1 MKKTCRITAAILMAA
16 MLLPCFASAKVDQ
29 GSGSGEIKTYT
40 GDYMLIMNR
49 YLSAIKGS
57 PISLKGTLSAIETAS
72 EARTASPLSNENEA
86 YPVDLGLWMDDPS
99 GIEYSDELSPAA
111 LAADDEPQPEQK
123 KPGEYSVGETRDFVT
138 YPDGNLNTPTKVS
151 FTLVY
156 KGVTAAEDET
166 AVPNN
171 CTMWV
176 PTATVDASVKKNEGG
191 NVTYRDAAAELGRE
205 FDEKIYPYLR
215 DNFGAYDDMNKDGS
229 VTFLLYDIGGSSGGA
244 YTAGFFYGGDMND
257 LPSWTE
263 GNTTFPGYVGTTNQ
277 MDIMHLNINT
287 IPNSGIYRLKKT
299 LAHEFVHLLVYSSYR
314 RMGVAG
320 VDNPATYGVLPS
332 WINEGI
338 AQAAEHN
345 LYGETLSDRINEYN
359 SGSPLYAHE
368 MAMSY
373 RFEGSGDEV
382 LFRYAQSYLAVMYMQ
397 SRVAELNG
405 TDGIELYKKIIGS
418 SDLRVINDTTEA
430 NSANEKLYDVVG
442 SALKDKNALS
452 EKNIMALM
460 RSFNVA
466 TVLERPSGAYGF
478 GRFTE
483 MFKNINRQ
491 PTATSVVSAL
501 DSGSKSIYAGG
512 TVLIRLGNG
521 SGQFDL
527 SGFTDSKGTA
537 TLSVLGLERDIDISS
552 GASVVFEADYISVGG
567 RKWYYDDCVIRSSRN
582 GVATLGGT
590 LDDNIELE
598 CGAKVDETLAVSGT
612 LTLNGTLTV
621 NGTLTIA
628 SGGRID
634 LGEGE
639 IVIPAGGS
647 IVSGTSSIE
656 GPQTIKNVEKTVARG
671 EEAELELGYTAASV
685 SNSATGF
692 FADGYPK
699 LTDGKLTVKTLDTA
713 AGGASATVSIGVLAG
728 LTATAKITTDRVE
741 CAVTVT
747 ATDKVYGETIEPT
760 VTATDG
766 GRAIALT
773 KDDITLTYTKDG
785 RTTEPKSVGA
795 YTVSASVDTGGY
807 YGTSTESAAFE
818 ITKKALTITDIS
830 AVGRRANGSTT
841 VELRGTL
848 NGVVE
853 GDTVTLKMSGEI
865 EDPAAGE
872 DKPVSNITASLSG
885 SAAGNYYI
893 DENSIPTDP
902 TDLTVTIEEAP
913 PAPVGPVGPTGG
925 GGGDEEEEPSAEPI
939 AVEKDVDSGT
949 VTTRGETSASVDV
962 AAVADAGDTP
972 TTRFELDGATV
983 SASTAA
989 IAEKLGEDG
998 VLTVSVTSEENRDGE
1013 TVHTIAVTLGEDSVS
1028 DIPLTVELDAK
1039 KLTAGSIAYIVD
1051 EDGNEQAVMQ
1061 SCKSGDTFAV
1071 KLDSGAKI
1079 VIRDEAKAF
1088 EDTENHWGR
1097 ESADFATSH
1106 GLFLGTSETKF
1117 SPDEPMT
1124 RGMITTVLWRLA
1136 ERPGGGDSTFADV
1149 SSDMYYAEPIAWGIE
1164 NGIVKGVGGDL
1175 FAPDD
1180 NVDRES
1186 VAIILYRFAE
1196 LNGLVSDE
1204 DVGDLSGFADADSV
1218 SPWAQKEL
1226 AWAVSV
1232 GIITGKDGNLLEPTA
1247 GATRVEVA
1255 TMMWRYLRFA
1265 IAK

>member
-16 MLLPCFASAKVDQ
+16 MLLPCFASANVDQ

-49 YLSAIKGS
+49 YPSALSGS

-72 EARTASPLSNENEA
+72 EARTASLLSNESET

-99 GIEYSDELSPAA
+99 GIEYSDELSPAV
-111 LAADDEPQPEQK
+111 LAAEDEPEQK
-123 KPGEYSVGETRDFVT
+123 KPGECEVGDTRDFVT
-138 YPDGNLNTPTKVS
+138 YPNGSLNTPTKVS
-151 FTLVY
+151 FTLAY
-156 KGVTAAEDET
+156 KGVTAAEGGT
-166 AVPNN
+166 AVQNN
-171 CTMWV
+171 CTIWV
-176 PTATVDASVKKNEGG
+176 PTATVDASVKRNEGG
-191 NVTYRDAAAELGRE
+191 TTTYRDAAAEIGRE

-314 RMGVAG
+314 RMGING
-320 VDNPATYGVLPS
+320 VNNPATYGVLPS

-382 LFRYAQSYLAVMYMQ
+382 LFRYAQSYLAIMYMQ

-418 SDLRVINDTTEA
+418 SALRVINDTTEA
-430 NSANEKLYDVVG
+430 NTANEKLYDVVK
-442 SALKDKNALS
+442 SALTGGAALT
-452 EKNIMALM
+452 EQNIMALM

-483 MFKNINRQ
+483 MFKGIDRQ
-491 PTATSVVSAL
+491 PTAASVVSEL
-501 DSGSKSIYAGG
+501 DRGSDSIYAGG
-512 TVLIRLGNG
+512 TVLIKLENG

-552 GASVVFEADYISVGG
+552 GASVVFETDHISVGG
-567 RKWYYDDCVIRSSRN
+567 RKWFYDDCVIRSSRN

-598 CGAKVDETLAVSGT
+598 CAAKVDETLAISGK

-621 NGTLTIA
+621 NGVLTIA

-634 LGEGE
+634 IGEGE
-639 IVIPAGGS
+639 IVIPTGGS
-647 IVSGTSSIE
+647 IVSGTNSIE

-671 EEAELELGYTAASV
+671 EEVELELGYTAASV
-685 SNSATGF
+685 ASSATGF

-713 AGGASATVSIGVLAG
+713 AGGASATVSIGVLTG
-728 LTATAKITTDRVE
+728 LAATAKITTDRVE
-741 CAVTVT
+741 CTVTVT

-766 GRAIALT
+766 GRTVALT

-785 RTTEPKSVGA
+785 RATEPKSVGA

-818 ITKKALTITDIS
+818 ITKKPLTITDIS
-830 AVGRRANGSTT
+830 TVGRRANGSTP

-848 NGVVE
+848 VGVLE
-853 GDTVTLKMSGEI
+853 GDSVTLRMSGEI

-893 DENSIPTDP
+893 DENSIPADP
-902 TDLTVTIEEAP
+902 TGLTVTIEEAP

-925 GGGDEEEEPSAEPI
+925 GGDEEEEPSAEPI
-939 AVEKDVDSGT
+939 EVEKDVESGT
-949 VTTRGETSASVDV
+949 VTTRGETSASVDA
-962 AAVADAGDTP
+962 AAVADAIDTP

-998 VLTVSVTSEENRDGE
+998 VLTVSVTSEETRDGE

-1039 KLTAGSIAYIVD
+1039 KFTAGSIAYIVD
-1051 EDGNEQAVMQ
+1051 EDGGEQAVMQ

-1071 KLDSGAKI
+1071 RLDSGAKI

-1106 GLFLGTSETKF
+1106 GLFLGTSDTEF

-1149 SSDMYYAEPIAWGIE
+1149 SGDMYYAEPIAWGIE
-1164 NGIVKGVGGDL
+1164 NGIVKGVGGGL

-1204 DVGDLSGFADADSV
+1204 DAGDLDGFVDADSV

-1226 AWAVSV
+1226 AWAASV
-1232 GIITGKDGNLLEPTA
+1232 GIITGKDGNRLEPTA

-1265 IAK
+1265 IDEIR